1 MASAEPPLLLLDVDG
16 VVNAL
21 GDELDPAVWSDWRTG
36 WAEADGRRWQ
46 IRWSPSVV
54 QRLRD
59 WHDTGAVELQWLT
72 TWGHDAN
79 GELRALLELP
89 ELAVAGTYDED
100 PDALGSPDAGVDGRS
115 HAAVAPAA
123 PDPLSGH
130 WWKYDVVQRVRRR
143 HPGRLVLWVDDEL
156 HRPDLSFRRWAEAQ
170 ADVVAVGPDPAC
182 GLSPRDLDRVA
193 GLLTE
198 AERRS

>member
-1 MASAEPPLLLLDVDG
+1 MASAETPLLLLDVDG

-21 GDELDPAVWSDWRTG
+21 GDELDPAVWPDWQAG
-36 WAEADGRRWQ
+36 WAEADGRRFQ
-46 IRWSPSVV
+46 IRWSPSVAR
-54 QRLRD
+54 RLRD
-59 WHDTGAVELQWLT
+59 WHDSAAVELQWLT

-79 GELRALLELP
+79 RELRDLLELP

-100 PDALGSPDAGVDGRS
+100 PDTAGSPDDDGDGTS
-115 HAAVAPAA
+115 HASVAPAA

-156 HRPDLSFRRWAEAQ
+156 HRPDLSFRRWADEQ

-182 GLSPRDLDRVA
+182 GLSPGDLERVGELLA
-193 GLLTE
+193 G
-198 AERRS
+198 AGRRS